1 MTTTT
6 AFAIGSLVNARG
18 RDWVVLPGSDAD
30 FVVAKPLGGSDAE
43 VAGLLP
49 AVEAVTAA
57 TFDAPS
63 PDDRGDARSARMLR
77 EALRIGFRSTG
88 GPFRSLARLNVDPR
102 PYQLV
107 PLLLALRQET
117 VRLLIADDVGIG
129 KTVEAG
135 LIASELLEQGSAK
148 RLAVLCPPSLAE
160 QWRRELSEKFGLDA
174 QLVLPSTITSL
185 ERGLTMNESVFERY
199 PVTVVSLDFI
209 KVSRRRYEFQNS
221 APDLVIVDEAHS
233 VAVDDS
239 GRGSGGRTQRYELVR
254 ALADD
259 PDRHLVLTTATP
271 HSGNDGAFRN
281 LIGLLDPELKTTDLA
296 SDQGRRRLASH
307 MVQRRRAD
315 IRSYLD
321 EDTKFPSDRQTSEV
335 AYKLSGS
342 HADLF
347 EEVLAYVRGQVQD
360 TSGTKLQQRV
370 RWWSALALL
379 RAMASSPAA
388 AAMTLRTRAASTE
401 AATEREADEVG
412 AAEVLDQ
419 YEDESADAAD
429 VAPGADHDESESR
442 MLRDLAE
449 RANALVANPSDDAKL
464 ALLERQVK
472 ALLRDGYSP
481 IVFCRF
487 IQTAKYVREYLAGAF
502 KRVEVEVVTGELPS
516 EERAA
521 RIAALAERTEGDNRI
536 LVATDCLSEGV
547 NLQDDFQA
555 VVHYDL
561 AWNPTRHEQR
571 EGRVDR
577 FGQPRDIVRAQ
588 TIYGSDNGI
597 DGIVLDVLLRKHER
611 IRRDLG
617 ISVPVPAQSDQV
629 LSALVEGALLRGK
642 GNEQLEFDLGLNE
655 PAITSFDAEWESS
668 AEREKASRSRFAQ
681 ASIRPAEVMQ
691 ALGDARRSL
700 GEPGDVAEFVRD
712 AMLGLDV
719 LVSDTPG
726 GGFNVDFAMAPVA
739 LSDALRSASGRVIT
753 SFAPDLPAPKGS
765 AVLHRTDPT
774 VNALAEYVL
783 NSALDAQLPERERP
797 ARRAGMITT
806 DAVDTM
812 TVALLVRFRTHLVLP
827 TRGGER
833 TSLAEEARIVAFT
846 GRPSDP
852 SWLDPTEIDRLLL
865 SVPTQ
870 NTPPDLARN
879 TLSVVTGAIPAL
891 QRLLSE
897 QASSVAGQLRDDH
910 AAVRRA
916 ARGDRAGDLVVRGL
930 AVRAQTPPDILGVYM
945 YRPEVSA

>member
-1 MTTTT
+1 MTST

-18 RDWVVLPGSDAD
+18 RDWVVLPGSEPD

-43 VAGLLP
+43 VAALLP
-49 AVEAVTAA
+49 AVEEVSAA

-77 EALRIGFRSTG
+77 EALRIGFRSSG
-88 GPFRSLARLNVDPR
+88 GPFRSLAKLNVDPR

-135 LIASELLEQGSAK
+135 LIATELLEQGTAK

-174 QLVLPSTITSL
+174 QLVLPSTIRSL

-209 KVSRRRYEFQNS
+209 KASRRRYEFQNS
-221 APDLVIVDEAHS
+221 APDLIIVDEAHS

-239 GRGSGGRTQRYELVR
+239 GKGSGGRTQRYELVR
-254 ALADD
+254 ALAQD
-259 PDRHLVLTTATP
+259 PERHLVLTTATP

-281 LIGLLDPELKTTDLA
+281 LIGLLDPELKTIDLA
-296 SDQGRRRLASH
+296 SDSGRRRLSAH

-315 IRSYLD
+315 IRSYLH

-335 AYKLSGS
+335 SYELSAS
-342 HADLF
+342 HAALF
-347 EEVLAYVRGQVQD
+347 DDVLAYVRSQVQD

-401 AATEREADEVG
+401 ADTEREADDVG
-412 AAEVLDQ
+412 AAEVLDH
-419 YEDESADAAD
+419 YEDESAEGAD
-429 VAPGADHDESESR
+429 VAPGADYEAEGESALLRELASR
-442 MLRDLAE
+442 AD
-449 RANALVANPSDDAKL
+449 ALVANPAEDAKL
-464 ALLERQVK
+464 ALLEKQVK
-472 ALLRDGYSP
+472 ALVHDGYSP

-487 IQTAKYVREYLAGAF
+487 IQTAKYVREYLDGAF
-502 KRVEVEVVTGELPS
+502 KRIEVEVVTGELPS

-521 RIAALAERTEGDNRI
+521 RIAALAERSEGETRI

-547 NLQDDFQA
+547 NLQEDFQA

-588 TIYGSDNGI
+588 TIYGRDNGV
-597 DGIVLDVLLRKHER
+597 DGIVLDVLLRKHEK

-629 LSALVEGALLRGK
+629 LSALLEGALLRGK
-642 GNEQLEFDLGLNE
+642 GHEQLEFDLGLE
-655 PAITSFDAEWESS
+655 PTVTSFDAEWESS
-668 AEREKASRSRFAQ
+668 AEREKASRTRFAQ
-681 ASIRPAEVMQ
+681 GSIHPDEVMG
-691 ALGDARRSL
+691 ALNDARRSL
-700 GEPGDVAEFVRD
+700 GEPGDVREFVRD
-712 AMLGLDV
+712 ALFGLNA
-719 LVSDTPG
+719 LVTNEPS
-726 GGFNVDFAMAPVA
+726 GGFSVDLSMAPVA
-739 LSDALRSASGRVIT
+739 VRDALRSASGRPVT
-753 SFAPDLPAPKGS
+753 AFANDIPAPKGA

-783 NSALDAQLPERERP
+783 NSALDTLLKESERP

-806 DAVDTM
+806 NAVDTM

-827 TRGGER
+827 AREGER

-846 GRPSDP
+846 GRPSNP
-852 SWLDPTEIDRLLL
+852 TWLAADEVDQLLG
-865 SVPTQ
+865 SAPTQ
-870 NTPPDLARN
+870 NTPPDVARN
-879 TLSVVTGAIPAL
+879 ALNAVTGAIPAL
-891 QRLLSE
+891 QDLLAAHATE
-897 QASSVAGQLRDDH
+897 VADQLREDH

-916 ARGDRAGDLVVRGL
+916 ARGDRAGELGVRGL
-930 AVRAQTPPDILGVYM
+930 AVRAQTPPDILGVYI
-945 YRPEVSA
+945 YRPEVAA